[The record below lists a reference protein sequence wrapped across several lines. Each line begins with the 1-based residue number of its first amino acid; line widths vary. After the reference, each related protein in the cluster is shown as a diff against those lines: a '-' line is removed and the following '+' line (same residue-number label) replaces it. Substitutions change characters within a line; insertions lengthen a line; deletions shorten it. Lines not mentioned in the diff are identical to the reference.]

1 LPQQRYI
8 LDGFPRSYE
17 DAQHIFLKKK
27 EVRDEEGNI
36 VEEEEE
42 PLEEGQKKNFD
53 GHIKDESIC
62 PASVIV
68 L

>member
-1 LPQQRYI
+1 
-8 LDGFPRSYE
+8 
-17 DAQHIFLKKK
+17 LKKK

>member
-1 LPQQRYI
+1 
-8 LDGFPRSYE
+8 
-17 DAQHIFLKKK
+17 LKRK
-27 EVRDEEGNI
+27 EVKDDEGNI

-53 GHIKDESIC
+53 GYIKDESIC

-68 L
+68 LKQQDDFLMKRVQ